1 MLLGFLLFLQSFGLI
16 FLICF
21 INQKS
26 IAAVRVFSL
35 VITIISFFI
44 SLCLWYFYDTSIFA
58 LQQYCYVSDLL
69 QFGVDG
75 LSLSFIILTTIVF
88 PSCILAAWTI
98 TTSVKELHIYL
109 LLIEVLL
116 VAVFSILDLF
126 GFYIVFELILLP
138 MLAIIGI
145 WGARSRKIKAAYY
158 FFMYTLM
165 GSLLMLLGLI
175 LMYFETGTTNYL
187 SLLMV
192 PFSEEKQILLWA
204 LFFFAFA
211 VKIPMFPF
219 HIWLPEAH
227 VEAPTLGSVILA
239 ALLLKLGSYGFLR
252 VLIPMFPCGT
262 IFFKPLVLTLAI
274 SGVVY
279 ASLTLLRQIDIK
291 RIIAY
296 SSVAHMNFG
305 VLGVFADT
313 VEGLEGGLLLMLSHG
328 FSSGALFLAAGMLYD
343 RFHTRLLHYYGGL
356 VKLMPIFT
364 TIFFCLTLANFGF
377 PGTANFAGEFLILLG
392 ILKMESVVVLL
403 GALMGF
409 MLSLVYSMLLYNRLL
424 FGELNLGY
432 LKYSSVLDL
441 TRRELC
447 VFVPLLCPIILI
459 GVFPFIITD
468 FVRFSYG
475 LLG

>member
-1 MLLGFLLFLQSFGLI
+1 MFLGLLLLLQSFGLI

-26 IAAVRVFSL
+26 IAAVRIFSL
-35 VITIISFFI
+35 VLTIISFFI
-44 SLCLWYFYDTSIFA
+44 SLCLWYVYDTSIFA
-58 LQQYCYVSDLL
+58 LQHYWYISDLF

-88 PSCILAAWTI
+88 PSCILAAWTV
-98 TTSVKELHIYL
+98 TLSVKELHIYL
-109 LLIEVLL
+109 LVIELLL

-138 MLAIIGI
+138 MLAIIGV
-145 WGARSRKIKAAYY
+145 WGARARKIKAAYY

-165 GSLLMLLGLI
+165 GSLLMLVGLI
-175 LMYFETGTTNYL
+175 LVYFETGTTNYL
-187 SLLMV
+187 ALLMV

-252 VLIPMFPCGT
+252 VLIPMFPVGT
-262 IFFKPLVLTLAI
+262 IFFKPLVVTLAL

-305 VLGVFADT
+305 VLGVFSDT

-356 VKLMPIFT
+356 VKLMPVFT
-364 TIFFCLTLANFGF
+364 VVFFCLTLANFGF

-392 ILKMESVVVLL
+392 ILKMESIVILG
-403 GALMGF
+403 GALVGF

-432 LKYSSVLDL
+432 LKYSAVLDL
-441 TRRELC
+441 TRREFC
-447 VFVPLLCPIILI
+447 VFIPLLLPIVII
-459 GVFPFIITD
+459 GVYPIMITD
-468 FVRFSYG
+468 LVRFSYG
-475 LLG
+475 LIG